1 MAIREYS
8 GPEISIN
15 SRKVHWS
22 HLEATGAEESDQE
35 REAQAGAYT
44 AYHLQARPDLVSV
57 VGICVNVSSFK
68 LFFSNACRVYHT
80 PATKWSNA
88 NARKLLYTW
97 MWRLYNTALDPS
109 IAIDMTTSPIPIF
122 TVTTDD
128 NKKHGSLGILQTGES
143 IGLRSIVLARHQ
155 PEPGSSPAS
164 DELDPN
170 IVIKEQ
176 YIVEG
181 RRFMEGPILKKI
193 HEAGRFPG
201 VVRLD
206 HSEYVKGISVEHR
219 TNKKDDKIT
228 RLKTRLVL
236 KDKGNRLAD
245 VKTPREF
252 LMGIYDLLE
261 SECPLRPLWL
271 PS

>member
-1 MAIREYS
+1 MVIREYS
-8 GPEISIN
+8 ALNGSIDL
-15 SRKVHWS
+15 RKVNWS
-22 HLEATGAEESDQE
+22 RLEATGAEEPGKSDQE

-80 PATKWSNA
+80 ATIKWSDA
-88 NARKLLYTW
+88 NARKLLYAW
-97 MWRLYNTALDPS
+97 MWRLYNPELDPS
-109 IAIDMTTSPIPIF
+109 ITIDMMTSPIPTF
-122 TVTTDD
+122 TVATDD
-128 NKKHGSLGILQTGES
+128 NKRHGSLSILHTGES
-143 IGLRSIVLARHQ
+143 IGLRSIVLAR
-155 PEPGSSPAS
+155 PRPGCSLAA

-176 YIVEG
+176 YIEEG
-181 RRFMEGPILKKI
+181 RSFVEGPILKRI
-193 HEAGRFPG
+193 HTGGWFPG

-206 HSEYVKGISVEHR
+206 HFEYVKGISVER
-219 TNKKDDKIT
+219 QPNVDDTVT

-236 KDKGNRLAD
+236 KDRGTRLAD

-261 SECPLRPLWL
+261 GEWSLPPL
-271 PS
+271 